1 MLSNMESMPLAQQPE
16 DPSSV
21 LAAAGRARDRLADG
35 LRLPRGLF
43 PAVALAV
50 AVQVGAGAYGIAAQ
64 TTAGLAV
71 VLAGAAV
78 FLGVAA
84 LVLVQFR
91 RANGVRLDG
100 LASTIVLG
108 TGTMSTLVYMGT
120 FAAATWAAFESRW
133 WLVVIAAVVGGAAY
147 SLNAFLWWRAYRL
160 NPVERAGG
168 VSSRTL
174 ALLALAACVGFAVL
188 MVGS

>member
-1 MLSNMESMPLAQQPE
+1 MESMALPQHPD
-16 DPSSV
+16 DPREV
-21 LAAAGRARDRLADG
+21 LAAADRARDRLATS

-43 PAVALAV
+43 PALAV
-50 AVQVGAGAYGIAAQ
+50 AIAVQVGAAAYGIAAQ

-84 LVLVQFR
+84 LILVQFR
-91 RANGVRLDG
+91 RMNGVRVDG
-100 LASTIVLG
+100 LASTIILG
-108 TGTMSTLVYMGT
+108 TGTLSTLVYLGT
-120 FAAATWAAFESRW
+120 FAAATWAAFEALW
-133 WLVVIAAVVGGAAY
+133 WLVVIAAAVGGAAY
-147 SLNAFLWWRAYRL
+147 SLSAFLWWRAYRR

-168 VSSRTL
+168 ASPRML

>member
-1 MLSNMESMPLAQQPE
+1 M
-16 DPSSV
+16 
-21 LAAAGRARDRLADG
+21 
-35 LRLPRGLF
+35 
-43 PAVALAV
+43 ALAV

-108 TGTMSTLVYMGT
+108 TGTMSTLRLHGHVRSRDLGRLRV
-120 FAAATWAAFESRW
+120 AFVARGDRGRGGWGCLLPQRFS
-133 WLVVIAAVVGGAAY
+133 LVA
-147 SLNAFLWWRAYRL
+147 RL
-160 NPVERAGG
+160 PSQPGRAGG
-168 VSSRTL
+168 WRLPATL

-188 MVGS
+188 IVGS